1 LTEKGYYKY
10 EWKIGTGKHF
20 KLNVCR
26 DAFMISYDIRP
37 TYLQELCHNIK
48 NENIN
53 MDKEIT
59 EKQNDVG
66 NDKSNHI
73 YNELIKF
80 TKLKGIKLSLNQ
92 LAAMQIPNTE
102 VISIY
107 VF

>member
-1 LTEKGYYKY
+1 
-10 EWKIGTGKHF
+10 
-20 KLNVCR
+20 
-26 DAFMISYDIRP
+26 
-37 TYLQELCHNIK
+37 
-48 NENIN
+48 

-102 VISIY
+102 VIN
-107 VF
+107 